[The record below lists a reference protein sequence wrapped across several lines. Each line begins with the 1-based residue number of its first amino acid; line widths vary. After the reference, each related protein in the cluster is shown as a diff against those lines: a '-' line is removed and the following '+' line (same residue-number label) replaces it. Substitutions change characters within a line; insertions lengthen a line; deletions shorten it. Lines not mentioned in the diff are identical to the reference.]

1 MKTLEDARE
10 DIKLHINLFL
20 WLMGKSLSSS
30 EIEGFTDQIIFDLIK
45 RFFAEE
51 IDKKTLYK
59 ISGRAGSEEIEKK
72 HSRTMQYSNH
82 FRNITNE
89 TFKSEYGFE
98 RKLIDIPD
106 MENRANRYNGYHL
119 DLLQEKQMEAMES
132 ISLLK
137 NITNK
142 RITDVKKVSNYELEK
157 EYEEYIE
164 FFNRKINTSIGAYG
178 SDTDFVLYSILLFTT
193 EVAYCV
199 MSVYSLAERISQY
212 QHSKS
217 KEKFQNDYLTIMEA
231 FNKIIYD
238 ENKYVI
244 ESNMVLA
251 KLKTIKNI
259 TPENLQKSVE
269 HFVSNRLLFS
279 ALKRVVLSEQAIEL
293 VRKSSNT
300 ERREFIEKYYPV
312 HEIVNIDIV
321 WENKKE
327 KNIRDLYKTLV
338 RKTASPKIK

>member
-10 DIKLHINLFL
+10 NIKNQINLIL
-20 WLMGKSLSSS
+20 WFMNKSLSSS

-59 ISGRAGSEEIEKK
+59 ISGRVGCEEIEKK

-137 NITNK
+137 NITN
-142 RITDVKKVSNYELEK
+142 RCITDVKKVSNYELEK

-164 FFNRKINTSIGAYG
+164 FFNRKINTSIGVYG

-199 MSVYSLAERISQY
+199 MFVYSLAERISQY

-231 FNKIIYD
+231 FRACSHKN
-238 ENKYVI
+238 
-244 ESNMVLA
+244 S
-251 KLKTIKNI
+251 IKNHS
-259 TPENLQKSVE
+259 K
-269 HFVSNRLLFS
+269 HDNRKKNNIKFIVTSADFS
-279 ALKRVVLSEQAIEL
+279 KRL
-293 VRKSSNT
+293 
-300 ERREFIEKYYPV
+300 
-312 HEIVNIDIV
+312 
-321 WENKKE
+321 
-327 KNIRDLYKTLV
+327 
-338 RKTASPKIK
+338 